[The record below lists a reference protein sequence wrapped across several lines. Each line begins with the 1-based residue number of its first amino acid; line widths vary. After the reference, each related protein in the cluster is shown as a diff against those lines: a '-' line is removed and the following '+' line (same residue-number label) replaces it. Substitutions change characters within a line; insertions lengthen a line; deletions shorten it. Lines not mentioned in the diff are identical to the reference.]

1 MCFDTDALPPDPA
14 RTGMLE
20 ASERTTLTADDG
32 NRFAA
37 TVART
42 REPASAG
49 IAIVPDVRGL
59 HRYYERLAEHLADA
73 GVHAVAI
80 DPYGRTAGA
89 EHRDDGFDYT
99 EHRAATRDEGFRADV
114 RAAAEALRGLGATAV
129 VSMGFCFGG
138 RASLMQASQESVDG
152 TIAFYGPP
160 TKREGDQP
168 SAIDEAREGLVRVPV
183 LGLYGGADARD
194 PAGRCGRLRPGPR
207 GGGHR
212 ASDRRLPR
220 SAALLLRP
228 DDDRARRRVPRRLG
242 AGAGVR
248 RQHRALTGHR
258 LGLRRRTTPIVVDLR
273 SLSGRG

>member
-37 TVART
+37 TIART

-49 IAIVPDVRGL
+49 MAILPDVRGL

-89 EHRDDGFDYT
+89 EHRADGFDHT

-114 RAAAEALRGLGATAV
+114 RAAAEALRGMGATAV

-138 RASLMQASQESVDG
+138 RASLMQASQERVDG
-152 TIAFYGPP
+152 VIAFYGPP
-160 TKREGDQP
+160 SGDRP
-168 SAIDEAREGLVRVPV
+168 SPLDEARQGLVRVPV
-183 LGLYGGADARD
+183 LGIYGGADRGIPQAD
-194 PAGRCGRLRPGPR
+194 VDAYDQALEAAGIE
-207 GGGHR
+207 HR
-212 ASDRRLPR
+212 
-220 SAALLLRP
+220 
-228 DDDRARRRVPRRLG
+228 
-242 AGAGVR
+242 
-248 RQHRALTGHR
+248 
-258 LGLRRRTTPIVVDLR
+258 IVVFPDAPHSFFDRKMTEHAEACRDAWARVLGFVDSIAR
-273 SLSGRG
+273 